1 MIANFAAFFVAF
13 YVGHLVG
20 DHWVQSSRQADEKTE
35 RPMYRFGHVAT
46 LTASKLIAVLFLLPL
61 GLDVHPL
68 SLVGALIGLGLT
80 HYWIDDRNNL
90 RKLAKLFGKEKFHDL
105 GVPPVGTG
113 AYQLDQSAHVLMIF
127 LFSVALAFFGTV

>member
-1 MIANFAAFFVAF
+1 MIANFAALFIAF
-13 YVGHLVG
+13 YVGHLIG
-20 DHWVQSSRQADEKTE
+20 DHWVQSSRQAEMKTE
-35 RPMYRFGHVAT
+35 SPAHRFGHVAT
-46 LTASKLIAVLFLLPL
+46 LTATKLIAVLFLLPL